1 VAQTALA
8 PPQTTKIRKSYFQIM
23 HNQDNEP
30 PAATLTLLF
39 ILISVIGTVIYTI
52 SHIISCL

>member
-1 VAQTALA
+1 
-8 PPQTTKIRKSYFQIM
+8 M

-39 ILISVIGTVIYTI
+39 ILIAVIGTVICTI
-52 SHIISCL
+52 SHIIDSL

>member
-1 VAQTALA
+1 
-8 PPQTTKIRKSYFQIM
+8 M

-30 PAATLTLLF
+30 PAATLALLF

>member
-1 VAQTALA
+1 
-8 PPQTTKIRKSYFQIM
+8 M

-39 ILISVIGTVIYTI
+39 ILIAVIGTVIYTI
-52 SHIISCL
+52 SHIISYL